1 MLSTMPKDGA
11 APTSPNAMP
20 GGLGAILQQPGGAP
34 KGASSRSIASIM
46 DTARKMSD
54 MQLADVLSGKSLDV
68 PQYVAMTEAMGR
80 KSLRTAM
87 QGQQAQQQAKQP
99 SVKDRLLAEE
109 AQATQMA
116 QAPQGGIDQLPAPNM
131 APEGMAG
138 GGIVAFDEG
147 GEVPRFNEGGTPLTP
162 EQVQQLLTR
171 GSIRRSEEDIKKD
184 LADQPYFG
192 SQRMRPYRDAA
203 ANALNEAAANAP
215 KTTTAQAMS
224 QDMQEG
230 RKSSAPAAAPSAP
243 AGGPTQAQRDAFY
256 EKATPKASAE
266 PQGLDAAYAAAQAKS
281 RAGADE
287 QYAKFAD
294 TGNKTRSGIAGLK
307 NEAQSQILL
316 DAMSALMGNRN
327 LAEAGGKFGTLA
339 AGRVGAMGKESR
351 ALEKEANDFDFNMA
365 KAKEAAASGNMKA
378 YNEYIQNADLA
389 KYHGM
394 MGKAALMNASATA
407 NAPENKMG
415 IAVGN
420 KVMEDVQKRLKDDV
434 RFRNDWNKMSP
445 QEQAA
450 YYQQQYNIA
459 SSVYS
464 GKMDP
469 AVFGGPKVAL
479 SKEQMDLVN
488 KYK

>member
-109 AQATQMA
+109 TQATQMA

-138 GGIVAFDEG
+138 GGIVAFVDNRNQPVREG
-147 GEVPRFNEGGTPLTP
+147 MDGDSAPLTP

-171 GSIRRSEEDIKKD
+171 GSIRRSDEDTKKA
-184 LADQPYFG
+184 LAEQPYFG

-203 ANALNEAAANAP
+203 ANALNEAVAAAP
-215 KTTTAQAMS
+215 KTTTAQAMA

-230 RKSSAPAAAPSAP
+230 PKASAPAV
-243 AGGPTQAQRDAFY
+243 GPTQAQRDAFY
-256 EKATPKASAE
+256 EKAAPKKSGIAAVLDGETE
-266 PQGLDAAYAAAQAKS
+266 PKKAADDYLSKLTGL
-281 RAGADE
+281 GE
-287 QYAKFAD
+287 
-294 TGNKTRSGIAGLK
+294 KTRSGIAGLK

-351 ALEKEANDFDFNMA
+351 ALEKEANDYDLN
-365 KAKEAAASGNMKA
+365 
-378 YNEYIQNADLA
+378 LA
-389 KYHGM
+389 KYQEAVKSGDQDRALKLREMLETSKYHQAM
-394 MGKAALMNASATA
+394 IGKPDSGIAMLNALQDPAKMALYKEMNAAKKPTDVIPRATA
-407 NAPENKMG
+407 LKEYNDLLG
-415 IAVGN
+415 
-420 KVMEDVQKRLKDDV
+420 DVSN
-434 RFRNDWNKMSP
+434 RNFKKQFPTFES
-445 QEQAA
+445 
-450 YYQQQYNIA
+450 YYNTLTGG
-459 SSVYS
+459 S
-464 GKMDP
+464 G
-469 AVFGGPKVAL
+469 GGGTPVKFL
-479 SKEQMDLVN
+479 GFEK
-488 KYK
+488 